1 MAESLGVVTTKV
13 IDYLDSINNWL
24 VSIETQ
30 LETANKHLAR
40 LEWTTDASLTEMMR
54 CNDAA
59 KQRNVPNSFKE
70 DLNDPASVKL
80 ALDVYNQL
88 SVGDHSPTDPSAV
101 VDGPPW

>member
-30 LETANKHLAR
+30 LEAANKHLAR

-54 CNDAA
+54 CSDAA
-59 KQRNVPNSFKE
+59 KQQDRNYSQIE
-70 DLNDPASVKL
+70 MSDADLYHAITGSDL
-80 ALDVYNQL
+80 
-88 SVGDHSPTDPSAV
+88 VGDHSPTDPSAV
-101 VDGPPW
+101 MDGPPW